1 MKHLDHLNE
10 LVFLIDAASRIAG
23 NDAKLAAA
31 LGQHRSK
38 VSDWRKARQP
48 CPPEMQVLMAALA
61 GFDPQATAARALVE
75 KHEGTPLG
83 DQLMRALGKGSRAIG
98 AALGFAGASLLAI
111 YSLHPTTANAKA
123 ADEARQYNVH
133 KRNRRYVKRGL
144 TRA

>member
-1 MKHLDHLNE
+1 MKHLDELNI
-10 LVFLIDAASRIAG
+10 LIDAASSIAG

-38 VSDWRKARQP
+38 VSDWRKGRQA

-83 DQLMRALGKGSRAIG
+83 DQLMRALGKALRATG
-98 AALGFAGASLLAI
+98 AALGFAGASALAI
-111 YSLHPTTANAKA
+111 YSMSPTQANAKA
-123 ADEARQYNVH
+123 VEGARQDNVH